1 MLSEFS
7 PLRCVPGRRAGSHS
21 GNSGLNLVRSHRT
34 VFHSGCPL
42 LCYLAEPCDIFQT
55 RDCPCPLHW
64 ECGVLTTGLPG
75 KSLFPLFR
83 KMLGVQKMLT
93 TTMWDK
99 GNPCRVGETGWE
111 RLGHQGLSHSPG
123 RISHHMPTSLQRQQL
138 SIPQTIA
145 CPGPCS
151 PGP

>member
-1 MLSEFS
+1 MCAWEKGRVTWWQLRAKLSEEPPDCF
-7 PLRCVPGRRAGSHS
+7 PQWLFPA
-21 GNSGLNLVRSHRT
+21 
-34 VFHSGCPL
+34 F
-42 LCYLAEPCDIFQT
+42 CYLAEPCDIVQT

-64 ECGVLTTGLPG
+64 ECGVLTTGLPA

-99 GNPCRVGETGWE
+99 GNPCGVGETGWE
-111 RLGHQGLSHSPG
+111 RLGHQGISHSPG
-123 RISHHMPTSLQRQQL
+123 TISHHMPTSLQRQQL